1 MPDSPEADVE
11 RYSFDCARCGE
22 AWITIYEIRDL
33 VGPEGDEV
41 ELHYVDGAPSA
52 SPRVG
57 RPCPRCGNNPVRGYP
72 AATAAGRGGPGAMVG
87 GRDARYHMHQ
97 VAGTPLVV
105 QLSEHQHGQ
114 GPGGRTTAKVSLG
127 PTKLELVYG
136 PGGLPPD
143 ARDALQS
150 PEPVVVAG
158 LDGLYA
164 PGHWTEPRGRLAWT
178 VGGRWFLL
186 SGLTGRDVLVRVA
199 RALVEDPPELLQ
211 RGRPGH
217 LG

>member
-1 MPDSPEADVE
+1 MPDRPEASVE
-11 RYSFDCARCGE
+11 RFSFDCARCGK
-22 AWITIYEIRDL
+22 AWTTTYEILDL

-57 RPCPRCGNNPVRGYP
+57 RPCPACGNNPVKGYP
-72 AATAAGRGGPGAMVG
+72 AATAAGRPRA
-87 GRDARYHMHQ
+87 GRDAHRHMHQ

-105 QLSEHQHGQ
+105 QLGERQHGQ
-114 GPGGRTTAKVSLG
+114 GPGGRTTVRVSLG
-127 PTKLELVYG
+127 STKLELVFG
-136 PGGLPPD
+136 PGALPAD
-143 ARDALQS
+143 ARATLQG
-150 PEPVVVAG
+150 PEPAVVAG

-164 PGHWTEPRGRLAWT
+164 TGHWSEPRGRLAWE

-186 SGLTGRDVLVRVA
+186 SGLAGREVLTKVA
-199 RALVEDPPELLQ
+199 RALVQDPPELIE

-217 LG
+217 IA